1 MRMYRLTVGESQLEL
16 GKLVGL
22 LTVLPIVLFAAV
34 AAGIGSADPRW
45 YVVPL
50 LIWLAGALPPAFVL
64 GLLFA
69 GRRRP
74 AACVAMLGALVYA
87 AGCSFAGYVI
97 RPGGSSATVA
107 QELLA
112 LGLAALFCGPFL
124 YAGVQ
129 LVRIAVSVYGA
140 LPARPAGDFACT
152 TPLPLIERDLPESAP
167 ARRARRLRVGA
178 LCALLCLLGG
188 LVADSGVRQQW
199 LALSLTKIQVAP
211 DASSLVVDGDLGRG
225 VAMSTGDSP
234 GDQVTLFDTQTHRV
248 VRRLYLGYAQHSL
261 SAVFDARDGRLF
273 LAVNDDRSAHAGWVW
288 MLDARTGAVL
298 RRTAVGGDV
307 EAIALDASA
316 GRLYAGTTPGSLA
329 TLATLDTASGELLR
343 SVFAA
348 TACGSAGTTMIT
360 GLAVDTS
367 THHVFELC
375 GDDGSPHPG
384 SLAAFDGPTGKLLW
398 VRGTGIAPEDL
409 VVDSGTER
417 VFVADTGEQSA
428 QALPNTL
435 ETLDART
442 GRTVHTVPVGE
453 PVGLIGDP
461 ARRRVLLFDQL
472 YTGSVSLLSSRTGIV
487 LHRIPAK
494 GPSMYAISNLDE
506 QRGLAFLSY
515 SDSSPVSVLD
525 LRSGK
530 VIRTIDLDAPVSALA
545 IDEQGHQLFGL
556 QADQND
562 VVVQNEL

>member
-1 MRMYRLTVGESQLEL
+1 MRMHRLTVGESHLEL

-34 AAGIGSADPRW
+34 AAGVGAADPRW

-69 GRRRP
+69 GRTRP
-74 AACVAMLGALVYA
+74 AAYAAIMGALVYA
-87 AGCSFAGYVI
+87 AFC
-97 RPGGSSATVA
+97 
-107 QELLA
+107 LLA
-112 LGLAALFCGPFL
+112 AHILLPAVCSGTAVQTVGVLGLAVLFCGPFV
-124 YAGVQ
+124 YAGMQ
-129 LVRIAVSVYGA
+129 LVRIAASIYGA
-140 LPARPAGDFACT
+140 VPARPAGDFACT
-152 TPLPLIERDLPESAP
+152 TLPLIERDLPESAP
-167 ARRARRLRVGA
+167 ARRASRLRIGA
-178 LCALLCLLGG
+178 LCVLLCLLGVLTAG
-188 LVADSGVRQQW
+188 PGVRQQW

-234 GDQVTLFDTQTHRV
+234 GDQVTLFDTRTHRV
-248 VRRLYLGYAQHSL
+248 VRRLDLGYAQHSYF
-261 SAVFDARDGRLF
+261 AVFDARDGHLF

-288 MLDARTGAVL
+288 MLDASTGTVL